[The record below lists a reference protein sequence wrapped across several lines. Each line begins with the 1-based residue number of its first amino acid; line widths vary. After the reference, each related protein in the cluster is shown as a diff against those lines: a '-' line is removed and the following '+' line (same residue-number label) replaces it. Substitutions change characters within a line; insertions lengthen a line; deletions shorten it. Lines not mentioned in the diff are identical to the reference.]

1 MCNIKINHIVTS
13 NWYGFCLFVWL
24 NFHKFPLLSR
34 YDEDRSDVKMMR
46 NLWSA
51 VVPCWRSTAD
61 PSQWNSTDHRKWHDE
76 GQLCR
81 APCRKTKFLS
91 SEKADELGL
100 LWQNIILTWLGLWQY
115 MPEPVEI
122 SLICVLERFS
132 NFPEVCSKRSTEKVE
147 SLKQIWTFS
156 EVRRTPLKRVQ
167 MQIRVTCETL
177 KANLFSPFSPT
188 CSPLLL
194 SRS

>member
-13 NWYGFCLFVWL
+13 NWYGFLSFGTFVWL
-24 NFHKFPLLSR
+24 NFHKYPLLSR

-51 VVPCWRSTAD
+51 VVPAGGALRIP
-61 PSQWNSTDHRKWHDE
+61 PSGTDHRKWHDE

-81 APCRKTKFLS
+81 APWRKTKFLS

-132 NFPEVCSKRSTEKVE
+132 NTFQKSVPRDPQKKWSHWNRSEP
-147 SLKQIWTFS
+147 S
-156 EVRRTPLKRVQ
+156 RR
-167 MQIRVTCETL
+167 
-177 KANLFSPFSPT
+177 
-188 CSPLLL
+188 
-194 SRS
+194 